1 MGSNILSDE
10 LCREALAAVAEHDG
24 NISAAA
30 RALDMSR
37 DTLRGRIAVSNRRG
51 LNLSEGIRGAMANA
65 RITPGEAQGGWI
77 VNVDPETG
85 SRVSTRWKMPE
96 QDTATMLET
105 IKDAFSDIPAAP
117 FIAKPQVIKE
127 RSVAFLPHADWHLG
141 SVVSED
147 HVGKAYNRDI
157 AVERLKDGFSQC
169 MGAIPPSEVA
179 IILNNGD
186 LTHTN
191 SDRDETDRS
200 KHKLKVEGTHHDNIR
215 LAIHSTIWMIDY
227 ALQTHGQVI
236 YTARPGNHDGMTPT
250 FLTPALEQRYRDD
263 PRVKIETA
271 QRETWVWQKDRLFLS
286 AHHGHGLK
294 PAQFCANLPTRF
306 PRQFGVSDHWYF
318 FTGHLHS
325 RVENTYG
332 GINHRQ
338 LPAVC
343 GIEGHGDGMGYTDTS
358 GMCAIRFDTFDGLK
372 SEYLVNF

>member
-1 MGSNILSDE
+1 MPTPPLSDE
-10 LCREALAAVAEHDG
+10 LAREALQALSEH
-24 NISAAA
+24 STQAAA
-30 RALDMSR
+30 ADALGLNR
-37 DTLRGRIAVSNRRG
+37 DTFRSRLKTAQTRG
-51 LNLSEGIRGAMANA
+51 LHLSEGIRGAMQNA
-65 RITPGEAQGGWI
+65 RITQGEAQGGWI

-96 QDTATMLET
+96 QDTQSLLVQ
-105 IKDAFSDIPAAP
+105 IKEAFSDIPPAP
-117 FIAKPQVIKE
+117 YVAKPEVVKE

-147 HVGKAYNRDI
+147 HAGQAYNRQI

-169 MGAIPPSEVA
+169 LGAIPPSDVA

-215 LAIHSTIWMIDY
+215 LAIQSTIWMIDH
-227 ALQTHGQVI
+227 AREKHGQVI

-263 PRVKIETA
+263 PRVTIETD

-294 PAQFCANLPTRF
+294 AEKFCANLPARF

-318 FTGHLHS
+318 FSGHLHH

-338 LPAVC
+338 LPALC
-343 GIEGHGDGMGYTDTS
+343 GIDSHGDGMGFADTS
-358 GMCAIRFDTFDGLK
+358 GMCALRFDTFEGLK
-372 SEYLVNF
+372 NEYLVNL